1 VRPHRCFPPSRLIS
15 HPHAAAHG
23 DKHRLRHG
31 AIRTVV
37 SVTEACKVA
46 LMSRIPASS
55 MRWEDALPAAV
66 AEASGAGARLHVM
79 IVVPEVAV
87 PALMQTGPYRVSR
100 RASCSVLL
108 VR

>member
-1 VRPHRCFPPSRLIS
+1 MSTSIGFGMGHRSAR
-15 HPHAAAHG
+15 A
-23 DKHRLRHG
+23 